1 MVAIDLRARSNLTTL
16 QTVTGRMRSAPSDPI
31 IKEQTTASPPMAYRQ
46 ALLDSNGHLGEP
58 FQLLTDAQLSK
69 LAQWSILKERDVL
82 SLLRQAAFMV
92 EDDGSG
98 KTVTL
103 TGALPL
109 CNLYGAMLADGSTH
123 T

>member
-1 MVAIDLRARSNLTTL
+1 
-16 QTVTGRMRSAPSDPI
+16 
-31 IKEQTTASPPMAYRQ
+31 MAYRQ
-46 ALLDSNGHLGEP
+46 ALLDNNGHPGEP

-69 LAQWSILKERDVL
+69 LAQWSILKERDVI

-103 TGALPL
+103 TGTLPL